1 MRDTFRRAYTY
12 PASIYGQSNQ
22 KESRYRRYNG
32 LVKFNTGITKVYNV
46 IMMILLGL
54 MSIWTL
60 FEVIFREAGVSVP
73 WLEEFTIYAFSWLT
87 YFGAA
92 NVLRN
97 DGHLSVTAIT
107 GIIEKKSPKARKALA
122 IITYIIV
129 AVFCCIVCYYS
140 TMMVIKYNNTG
151 STTTNIRWIKMSW
164 VFFQIPL
171 NYIVYILF
179 EIEKIWGVATGKR
192 EVK

>member
-1 MRDTFRRAYTY
+1 M
-12 PASIYGQSNQ
+12 
-22 KESRYRRYNG
+22 
-32 LVKFNTGITKVYNV
+32 
-46 IMMILLGL
+46 
-54 MSIWTL
+54 
-60 FEVIFREAGVSVP
+60 
-73 WLEEFTIYAFSWLT
+73 
-87 YFGAA
+87 
-92 NVLRN
+92 
-97 DGHLSVTAIT
+97 TAIT

-171 NYIVYILF
+171 NYILF